1 MVRHMDWPQ
10 KAANLQRKP
19 LKPFRKPGERLLK
32 NTWKTTRKS
41 GSLETKHNEIMA
53 QDFCT
58 VLCKSDIQGNVS
70 KIKFKLRLI

>member
-1 MVRHMDWPQ
+1 MDWPQ

-19 LKPFRKPGERLLK
+19 LKTIRKPGKDCSRTEPENLAP
-32 NTWKTTRKS
+32 WKQNK
-41 GSLETKHNEIMA
+41 EIMA

>member
-1 MVRHMDWPQ
+1 MVRYMDWPQ

-19 LKPFRKPGERLLK
+19 LKTFRKPGERLLK
-32 NTWKTTRKS
+32 NRARKS
-41 GSLETKHNEIMA
+41 GSLERKRKEIMA